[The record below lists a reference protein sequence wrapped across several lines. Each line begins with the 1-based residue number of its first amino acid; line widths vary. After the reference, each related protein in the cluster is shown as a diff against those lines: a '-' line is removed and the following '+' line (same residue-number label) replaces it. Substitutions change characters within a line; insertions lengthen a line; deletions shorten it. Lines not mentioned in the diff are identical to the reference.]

1 MSEGFD
7 FASLI
12 RDVPDFPKPGIIFK
26 DITPLLKDPT
36 GFRAVIDAMLEKY
49 RDADLQGILGIEAR
63 GFLLGGALAYE
74 LGVSCLPARKPGK
87 LPYRTRSVTYD
98 LEYGQ
103 DCLELHEDAISE
115 GDRILVVDDLLAT
128 GGTAAAACSL
138 VEQFG
143 GVVTGCAFIIELA
156 FLQGRQ
162 KLEGRDLFTLLQY

>member
-26 DITPLLKDPT
+26 DITPLLKDPA
-36 GFRAVIDAMLEKY
+36 GFRAVIDAVLEKY
-49 RDADLQGILGIEAR
+49 RDTDLQGILGIEAR

-87 LPYRTRSVTYD
+87 LPYRSRSVTYD

-103 DCLELHEDAISE
+103 DSLELHEDAISE

-143 GVVTGCAFIIELA
+143 GVVVGCAFIIELA
-156 FLQGRQ
+156 FLQGRE